1 MDAKRPIERSRAHR
15 MVGGVLGGI
24 AEWIGCDP
32 SVARVAYI
40 LLTAFTGFLLGIVAY
55 GALWVFLPEEPAPA
69 NLVTHAAPPPPRAV

>member
-1 MDAKRPIERSRAHR
+1 ML
-15 MVGGVLGGI
+15 GGVLAGI

-55 GALWVFLPEEPAPA
+55 GVLWAFLPEEPAPA
-69 NLVTHAAPPPPRAV
+69 NLVTHAAPPPPRPV

>member
-15 MVGGVLGGI
+15 MLGGVLGGI

-55 GALWVFLPEEPAPA
+55 GVLWVFLPEEPAPA
-69 NLVTHAAPPPPRAV
+69 GLATHAAPPPPRAV